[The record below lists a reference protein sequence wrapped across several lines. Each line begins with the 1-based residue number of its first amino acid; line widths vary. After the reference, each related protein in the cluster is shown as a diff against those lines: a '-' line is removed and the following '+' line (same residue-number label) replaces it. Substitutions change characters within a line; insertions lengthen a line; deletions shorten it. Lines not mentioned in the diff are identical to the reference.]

1 MEPISWK
8 KESFWKEPHQKKFI
22 HWNEVELKIKT
33 LGCIFLESD
42 KISKKTTFLQ
52 KKLQFLEK
60 TQKRRFQF
68 ETWAATKVKKTLIF
82 DAIKQHGPPLRVGQF
97 GNRVISSS
105 PRSREFE
112 SCYLKTFFQENVPF

>member
-1 MEPISWK
+1 M
-8 KESFWKEPHQKKFI
+8 
-22 HWNEVELKIKT
+22 
-33 LGCIFLESD
+33 
-42 KISKKTTFLQ
+42 
-52 KKLQFLEK
+52 QFLEK
-60 TQKRRFQF
+60 TQKRRFKF

-112 SCYLKTFFQENVPF
+112 SCYLKTFFSRERAILKLLGVRAKNKEYKWNTQILFTSRKPPR